1 MFWRRVAHGRTFFFL
16 VVRFFVVLLS
26 AVVCGGALKAGWFPH
41 SSVVS
46 TFV

>member
-1 MFWRRVAHGRTFFFL
+1 MFWRRVACGRTFFFL

-26 AVVCGGALKAGWFPH
+26 AVVCGGVLKAGWFPD

-46 TFV
+46 AFV